1 MGKVRLNLMDAFE
14 YLINDR
20 TCGLWRAV
28 DTNWCGVYSGKKKNK
43 KLVWG
48 TILNERQDYRLRQP
62 FPYVIIGYNI
72 HGRHF
77 QLWDSLVKDFHWE
90 KTYR

>member
-1 MGKVRLNLMDAFE
+1 MIGHVAYGKQWTQTSVGYIQE
-14 YLINDR
+14 
-20 TCGLWRAV
+20 
-28 DTNWCGVYSGKKKNK
+28 KKKK

-48 TILNERQDYRLRQP
+48 MILNERQYYRFRQP

-77 QLWDSLVKDFHWE
+77 QLWDSLVRDFH
-90 KTYR
+90 

>member
-28 DTNWCGVYSGKKKNK
+28 DTNWCGVYSGKKKK

-48 TILNERQDYRLRQP
+48 TILNERQGYRLRQP
-62 FPYVIIGYNI
+62 FSVCIYRLQYSWET
-72 HGRHF
+72 F
-77 QLWDSLVKDFHWE
+77 LVMGFSC
-90 KTYR
+90 